1 MATKLG
7 YKQTVP
13 IRGKQTASTRGKE
26 TAPVPVA
33 DTSRPGRPLPT
44 TLTEEE
50 TKAVIARINP
60 RGPLGLRNRAIL
72 AVVLGA
78 GLRVS
83 EVVGLCPADMNYVE
97 GSLRVK
103 GSKQGKDRV
112 IPLDGD
118 TLAWLSAW
126 AEKRKALGMKGRH
139 PFFCRVRTK
148 GVGKERLPAGQPIS
162 TRNVQALIA
171 RLAREASLEKRVT
184 PHTLRHTHASRL
196 LDRGFTVGEVQE
208 LLGHSSL
215 STTMVYAPINPAAL
229 KAKVQNQ
236 ASKADL
242 AAQITAL
249 EEQLAELRRAAGL

>member
-1 MATKLG
+1 LATKR
-7 YKQTVP
+7 VH
-13 IRGKQTASTRGKE
+13 KQTASMRGKLDAP
-26 TAPVPVA
+26 TAPAEPAPVGR
-33 DTSRPGRPLPT
+33 RPPT

-50 TKAVIARINP
+50 TQAVISRINP

-72 AVVLGA
+72 AAVLGA

-83 EVVGLCPADMNYVE
+83 EVVGLFPTDINFVD

-103 GSKQGKDRV
+103 DSKQGKDRV

-126 AEKRKALGMKGRH
+126 AEKRKGLGMNGH
-139 PFFCRVRTK
+139 QPFFCRVRTK
-148 GVGKERLPAGQPIS
+148 GVGTDRLPAGQPIS

-171 RLAREASLEKRVT
+171 RLAREAALEKRVT
-184 PHTLRHTHASRL
+184 PHTLRHTYASRL
-196 LDRGFTVGEVQE
+196 LDRGFTIGEVQQ
-208 LLGHSSL
+208 LLGHADIAA
-215 STTMVYAPINPAAL
+215 TMVYAQVNPAAL
-229 KAKVQNQ
+229 KAKVQNE

-249 EEQLAELRRAAGL
+249 EEQLAELREAAGL